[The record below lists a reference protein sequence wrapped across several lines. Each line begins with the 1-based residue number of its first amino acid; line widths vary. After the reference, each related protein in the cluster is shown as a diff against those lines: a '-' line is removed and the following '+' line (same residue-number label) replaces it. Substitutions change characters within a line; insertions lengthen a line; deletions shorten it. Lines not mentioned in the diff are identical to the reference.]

1 MASSGATA
9 YLVNTGWNG
18 SGDRISIKAT
28 RAIID
33 AILDGSID
41 TATTT
46 TIPMF
51 NLSIP
56 TELPGVDTQL
66 LDPRKTYDNEDQW
79 TAEAEKLARLFIE
92 NFVQYTDTD
101 SGREL
106 VSAGPELAS

>member
-18 SGDRISIKAT
+18 SGERISIQAT

-41 TATTT
+41 TASTT

-51 NLSIP
+51 NLRIP
-56 TELPGVDTQL
+56 TALPGVDTQL
-66 LDPRKTYDNEDQW
+66 LK
-79 TAEAEKLARLFIE
+79 I
-92 NFVQYTDTD
+92 
-101 SGREL
+101 SGRQRL
-106 VSAGPELAS
+106 KNLRVSLSITSFNIRILIADLNWFVRALRLLPEPTDR